1 MNCTESSPSVSVPWS
16 NSPLQTWA
24 LSRVNRRRLP
34 GDSLRFALD
43 VAAASLRFVRS
54 GPVLPLAVQLP
65 DLTLVPLNMT
75 SNLAAAF

>member
-1 MNCTESSPSVSVPWS
+1 VNCTESSPSVSVPWS
-16 NSPLQTWA
+16 NSPPQTWT
-24 LSRVNRRRLP
+24 LSRVNGPLP

-43 VAAASLRFVRS
+43 VAAASLGFVRS

-65 DLTLVPLNMT
+65 DLALVPLNMT